1 MEVSVVSLTP
11 HLLPCHIILLTL
23 SARQCASDWCAAT
36 RARIDFITTATAM
49 PIQQRHGQAH
59 HERLTTD
66 KAIVRQQRDA
76 PSTGAQKPTGQRQ
89 THGYPSW
96 RPVGGLPNARRKCP
110 KVGVRRRSVAAW
122 TCQRARAVTEV
133 DWTHP
138 FPGDCAG
145 QTRTNACAHACKT
158 AALPLLRHRLGP
170 RTSAR
175 SETTAN
181 RTNTHRS
188 THPSHTDR
196 QRHRQG
202 HTYTQTDTHTHSH
215 TSRTHLRATPNAKS
229 APSGSAA
236 TVTSQHTL
244 SWCNGAS
251 ASTVPVPFT
260 VSPSTTQRL
269 PLNTELSGTDPPT
282 HGPENTW
289 P

>member
-1 MEVSVVSLTP
+1 VEVSVVSLTP

-202 HTYTQTDTHTHSH
+202 HTYTQTDTHTRIH
-215 TSRTHLRATPNAKS
+215 THHALTCEQRPTQSRRHPAARPPLLPSIPCPGATGPLPALCRCPSPCLR
-229 APSGSAA
+229 
-236 TVTSQHTL
+236 
-244 SWCNGAS
+244 
-251 ASTVPVPFT
+251 
-260 VSPSTTQRL
+260 
-269 PLNTELSGTDPPT
+269 PPRKDCL
-282 HGPENTW
+282 
-289 P
+289 